1 MAVMRRAVLVGIMAA
16 ALAGCAGRETVSA
29 PSSGPVAEAKIG
41 DFAGSWIG
49 ASQEEVQRASALI
62 VEPHSDGGFRLFWR
76 NVQAGKPGD
85 GLEFRERELAFQPS
99 TRPNFWTATVPADRA
114 YATASLAGPT
124 LTVEVVG
131 TTKEGKVER
140 QLYRRTLVD
149 TTHLKLAYTREV
161 AGQPASTIEGD
172 FIRKPA

>member
-1 MAVMRRAVLVGIMAA
+1 MAVMRRAVLVGIVAA
-16 ALAGCAGRETVSA
+16 ALAGCAGKETV
-29 PSSGPVAEAKIG
+29 SGPVAEAKID

-49 ASQEEVQRASALI
+49 SSQEEVQRASAVI
-62 VEPHSDGGFRLFWR
+62 VEPRTDGGFRLFWR
-76 NVQAGKPGD
+76 NVQAGDGTD

-114 YATASLAGPT
+114 YATASLSGPT

-131 TTKEGKVER
+131 ATKEGKVER

-161 AGQPASTIEGD
+161 AGQPASTIEGE

>member
-16 ALAGCAGRETVSA
+16 ALAGCAGSKEPA
-29 PSSGPVAEAKIG
+29 SGPVAEAKID

-49 ASQEEVQRASALI
+49 ASEEEVQRASAVIL
-62 VEPHSDGGFRLFWR
+62 EPRGDGGFRLFWR
-76 NVQAGKPGD
+76 NVQAGQPGD
-85 GLEFRERELAFQPS
+85 GLEFRERELVFQSS
-99 TRPNFWTATVPADRA
+99 TRPNFWTASVPADRA
-114 YATASLAGPT
+114 YATASLSGPT

-131 TTKEGKVER
+131 TTQDGKVER

-149 TTHLKLAYTREV
+149 GSHLKLAYTREV
-161 AGQPASTIEGD
+161 AGQPASTIEAD

>member
-1 MAVMRRAVLVGIMAA
+1 MAVMRRAVLVGIVAA
-16 ALAGCAGRETVSA
+16 ALAGCAGTKPA
-29 PSSGPVAEAKIG
+29 SGPVAEAKID

-49 ASQEEVQRASALI
+49 SSQEEVQRASAVI
-62 VEPHSDGGFRLFWR
+62 VEPRTDGGFRLFWR
-76 NVQAGKPGD
+76 NVQAGDGTD
-85 GLEFRERELAFQPS
+85 GLEFRERELVFQPS

-114 YATASLAGPT
+114 YATASLSGPT

-131 TTKEGKVER
+131 ATKEGKVER

-161 AGQPASTIEGD
+161 AGQPASTIEAE

>member
-16 ALAGCAGRETVSA
+16 ALAGCAGKQPA
-29 PSSGPVAEAKIG
+29 SGPVAEAKID

-49 ASQEEVQRASALI
+49 SSQEEVQRASAVI
-62 VEPHSDGGFRLFWR
+62 VEPRTDGGFRLFWR
-76 NVQAGKPGD
+76 NVQAGDGAD
-85 GLEFRERELAFQPS
+85 GLEFRERELGFQPS

-131 TTKEGKVER
+131 TTQDGKVER

-161 AGQPASTIEGD
+161 AGQPASTIEGE
-172 FIRKPA
+172 FIRKPV

>member
-16 ALAGCAGRETVSA
+16 ALAGCAGSKEPA
-29 PSSGPVAEAKIG
+29 SGPVAEAKLD

-49 ASQEEVQRASALI
+49 ASQEEVQRASAVI
-62 VEPHSDGGFRLFWR
+62 VEPRSDGGFRLFWR
-76 NVQAGKPGD
+76 NVQAGQPGD
-85 GLEFRERELAFQPS
+85 GLEFRERELSFQPS

-114 YATASLAGPT
+114 YATASLSGPT

-131 TTKEGKVER
+131 TTQEGKVER

-149 TTHLKLAYTREV
+149 GSHLKLAYTREV
-161 AGQPASTIEGD
+161 AGQPASTIEAD
-172 FIRKPA
+172 FIRRPA

>member
-1 MAVMRRAVLVGIMAA
+1 MAFKRRAVLVGMLTA
-16 ALAGCAGRETVSA
+16 ALAGCAGKGPASA
-29 PSSGPVAEAKIG
+29 VPVEAKID

-49 ASQEEVQRASALI
+49 SSQEETQRAAAVIL
-62 VEPHSDGGFRLFWR
+62 EPHADGGFRLFWR
-76 NVQAGKPGD
+76 NVQAGTDGG

-114 YATASLAGPT
+114 YATASLAGLT

-131 TTKEGKVER
+131 TTKDGKVER
-140 QLYRRTLVD
+140 QLYRRTLID
-149 TTHLKLAYTREV
+149 SGHMKLAYTREV

>member
-1 MAVMRRAVLVGIMAA
+1 MMAFKRRAVLVGIVAA
-16 ALAGCAGRETVSA
+16 ALAGCAGNGPANT
-29 PSSGPVAEAKIG
+29 PVAEAKID

-49 ASQEEVQRASALI
+49 SSQEETQRAAAVIL
-62 VEPHSDGGFRLFWR
+62 EPHADGGFRLFWR
-76 NVQAGKPGD
+76 NVQAGEQPGE
-85 GLEFRERELAFQPS
+85 GLEFRERELAFKAS

-131 TTKEGKVER
+131 TTQDGKVER

-149 TTHLKLAYTREV
+149 STHLKLAYTREV
-161 AGQPASTIEGD
+161 AGQPASTIEGE

>member
-16 ALAGCAGRETVSA
+16 ALAGCAGRETM
-29 PSSGPVAEAKIG
+29 SGPAADPVAEAKIG

-76 NVQAGKPGD
+76 NVQAGQPGD

-149 TTHLKLAYTREV
+149 GTHLKLAYTREV
-161 AGQPASTIEGD
+161 AGQPASTIEGE

>member
-16 ALAGCAGRETVSA
+16 ALAGCAGSKA
-29 PSSGPVAEAKIG
+29 PAPGPVAEAKLD

-49 ASQEEVQRASALI
+49 ASQEEVQRASAVI
-62 VEPHSDGGFRLFWR
+62 VEPRTDGGFRLFWR
-76 NVQAGKPGD
+76 NVQAGDGKD
-85 GLEFRERELAFQPS
+85 GLEFRERELGFQPS
-99 TRPNFWTATVPADRA
+99 TRPNFWTASVPADRA

-149 TTHLKLAYTREV
+149 GTHLKLAYTREV
-161 AGQPASTIEGD
+161 AGQPASTIEAD

>member
-1 MAVMRRAVLVGIMAA
+1 MAVMRRAVLVGIVAA
-16 ALAGCAGRETVSA
+16 ALAGCAGKGTV
-29 PSSGPVAEAKIG
+29 SGPVAEAKLD

-49 ASQEEVQRASALI
+49 SSQEEIQRASAVI
-62 VEPHSDGGFRLFWR
+62 VEPRTDGGFRLFWR
-76 NVQAGKPGD
+76 NVQAGDGTD
-85 GLEFRERELAFQPS
+85 GLEFRERELSFQPS

-114 YATASLAGPT
+114 YATASLSGPT

-131 TTKEGKVER
+131 ATKEGKVER

-149 TTHLKLAYTREV
+149 ATHLKLAYTREV
-161 AGQPASTIEGD
+161 AGQPASTIEAE

>member
-1 MAVMRRAVLVGIMAA
+1 MRRAMLVGIVAA
-16 ALAGCAGRETVSA
+16 ALAGCAGEEPASR
-29 PSSGPVAEAKIG
+29 PVAEAKID

-49 ASQEEVQRASALI
+49 ASEEEVQRAAAVI
-62 VEPHSDGGFRLFWR
+62 VEPQTDGGFRLFWR
-76 NVQAGKPGD
+76 NVQAGRPGD

-99 TRPNFWTATVPADRA
+99 TRPKFWTATVPADRA
-114 YATASLAGPT
+114 YATASLSGPT

-131 TTKEGKVER
+131 TTQDGKVER

-149 TTHLKLAYTREV
+149 GTHLKLAYTREV
-161 AGQPASTIEGD
+161 AGQPASTIEAN

>member
-1 MAVMRRAVLVGIMAA
+1 MAVMRRAVLVGIVTA
-16 ALAGCAGRETVSA
+16 ALAGCGGRETL
-29 PSSGPVAEAKIG
+29 SGPVAEAKLD

-49 ASQEEVQRASALI
+49 ASQEETQRAAAVI
-62 VEPHSDGGFRLFWR
+62 MEPRPDGGFRLFWR
-76 NVQAGKPGD
+76 NIQAGEPGG
-85 GLEFRERELAFQPS
+85 GLEFRERELAFLPS

-131 TTKEGKVER
+131 TTQDGKVER
-140 QLYRRTLVD
+140 QLYRRTLVGSN
-149 TTHLKLAYTREV
+149 HLKLAYTREV
-161 AGQPASTIEGD
+161 AGKPASTIEAD

>member
-1 MAVMRRAVLVGIMAA
+1 MAVMRRAVLVGIVAA
-16 ALAGCAGRETVSA
+16 ALAGCAGKEIA
-29 PSSGPVAEAKIG
+29 SGPVGEAKID

-49 ASQEEVQRASALI
+49 SSQQEVPRASAVI
-62 VEPHSDGGFRLFWR
+62 VEPRTDGGFRLFWR
-76 NVQAGKPGD
+76 NVQAGDGTD

-114 YATASLAGPT
+114 YATASLSGPT

-149 TTHLKLAYTREV
+149 STHLKLAYTREV